1 MKKQILLPF
10 LLLCIGITAQQTRFG
25 VKTGYS
31 LSTLSVKSDIGK
43 LSYDPKSSFYIGGLV
58 EHNLNDKFSLQA
70 ELLYSNLG
78 GTFNATSTDVGTS
91 TVEVEDKTT
100 FGTLQVPLLGKYN
113 VTNNLALAAGVNF
126 GAIIS
131 AKSNYKD
138 SSGVEKETD
147 FKENVNTFNIA
158 PLIGLEY
165 NLENK
170 MFVDARYN
178 FGISNIS
185 KIASKE
191 TISFLQVGI
200 GYKF

>member
-1 MKKQILLPF
+1 MKKQILLLF
-10 LLLCIGITAQQTRFG
+10 MLLGIGITAQQTHFG
-25 VKTGYS
+25 IKAGYS
-31 LSTLSVKSDIGK
+31 LSNLSVKSTVGK
-43 LSYDPKSSFYIGGLV
+43 LSYDPKSSFYIGALA
-58 EHNLNDKFSLQA
+58 EHTLNDKFSLQA
-70 ELLYSNLG
+70 ELLYSTLG
-78 GTFNATSTDVGTS
+78 GTFKATSTGTS

-100 FGTLQVPLLGKYN
+100 FGTLQIPLLGKYKLA
-113 VTNNLALAAGVNF
+113 NNFALAAGVNL

-165 NLENK
+165 NLQNK

>member
-1 MKKQILLPF
+1 VQ
-10 LLLCIGITAQQTRFG
+10 
-25 VKTGYS
+25 
-31 LSTLSVKSDIGK
+31 
-43 LSYDPKSSFYIGGLV
+43 
-58 EHNLNDKFSLQA
+58 
-70 ELLYSNLG
+70 
-78 GTFNATSTDVGTS
+78 
-91 TVEVEDKTT
+91 
-100 FGTLQVPLLGKYN
+100 
-113 VTNNLALAAGVNF
+113 
-126 GAIIS
+126 
-131 AKSNYKD
+131 
-138 SSGVEKETD
+138 SGVEKETD